1 MISTYLIKKYK
12 QFNESIKDQEAYD
25 EASSIVRD
33 IESICE
39 DLKDDGIEFEIYP
52 NPGGD
57 QYWGDSSYL
66 ELLGHRLIR
75 KLRIPIELY
84 VRVML
89 ITNPNDKMNT
99 LNERQKQTIIK
110 VFKHLENYAN
120 QIDIEFQY
128 DYEDVSGYYK
138 GSTSG
143 FDETVFDR
151 YFSRLNGCKEVTF
164 TFKI

>member
-12 QFNESIKDQEAYD
+12 QFNESIQDQEAYD

-39 DLKDDGIEFEIYP
+39 DLKDDGIEFEINP
-52 NPGGD
+52 NPDGSGF
-57 QYWGDSSYL
+57 WGDYSDF

-75 KLRIPIELY
+75 KSRIPIELY

-110 VFKHLENYAN
+110 VFKHLENYSN
-120 QIDIEFQY
+120 QIDIEFRY
-128 DYEDVSGYYK
+128 DYEDVSGYYR

-143 FDETVFDR
+143 FDETVFNR
-151 YFSRLNGCKEVTF
+151 YLSKSNGCKEVTF